1 MTPRPVQLV
10 VHYDGAGFAGWQVQ
24 PGQRTVQGVIE
35 AAMER
40 LTQAPMRVQGAGRTD
55 AGVHARGQAVG
66 VKVAERWTPAELRR
80 ALNAILPY
88 DVWIAAAFEMKPEFH
103 ARYSATARRYTY
115 HIATGPDAASP
126 FRRRWSWD
134 VQRDLDLAALQHG
147 ARTIVGEH
155 AFFAFAVRNTAPATD
170 DHRCVVADATWTATA
185 DGFVFDVTAN
195 RFLHHMVRFLVG
207 TMVDVASGRR
217 PADDIARLLAAATN
231 DDVSPPAPAHAL
243 FLEQVTYPRDL
254 YLAPA

>member
-115 HIATGPDAASP
+115 HIATGIDAASP
-126 FRRRWSWD
+126 FRRRWSWG
-134 VQRDLDLAALQHG
+134 VQRALDLALLEDC
-147 ARTIVGEH
+147 ARTIHGDH
-155 AFFAFAVRNTAPATD
+155 AFFGFAVRGTAPESD
-170 DHRCVVADATWTATA
+170 DHRCSVSSAAWTSTGT
-185 DGFVFDVTAN
+185 GFVFDVTAN

-207 TMVDVASGRR
+207 TMVDVASGKR
-217 PADDIARLLAAATN
+217 PIADVSQLLVATTN
-231 DDVSPPAPAHAL
+231 DEVSPPAPAHAL
-243 FLEQVTYPRDL
+243 FLEQVTYPPDL

>member
-10 VHYDGAGFAGWQVQ
+10 VHYDGSGFAGWQVQ
-24 PGQRTVQGVIE
+24 PDQRTVQGVLE
-35 AAMER
+35 AALER
-40 LTQAPMRVQGAGRTD
+40 LTQAAVRIQGAGRTD

-66 VKVAERWTPAELRR
+66 VRVAEKWSTAALRR
-80 ALNAILPY
+80 ALNAILPH
-88 DVWIAAAFEMKPEFH
+88 DVWIAAAFDMKPEFH
-103 ARYSATARRYTY
+103 ARYSATARRYRY
-115 HIATGPDAASP
+115 VIATGADAASP
-126 FRRRWSWD
+126 FRRRWAWD
-134 VQRDLDLAALQHG
+134 VQRELDVAALDAG
-147 ARTIVGEH
+147 ARTIMGEH
-155 AFFAFAVRNTAPATD
+155 AFYGFAVRGTAPAAD
-170 DHRCVVADATWTATA
+170 DHRCAVSVASWTPTG

-217 PADDIARLLAAATN
+217 PLGDMARLVGAPTN

-254 YLAPA
+254 YLGTA

>member
-66 VKVAERWTPAELRR
+66 VKVAERWAPTELRR
-80 ALNAILPY
+80 ALNAILPH
-88 DVWIAAAFEMKPEFH
+88 DVWVAAAFEMKPEFH
-103 ARYSATARRYTY
+103 ARYSATARRYSY
-115 HIATGPDAASP
+115 RIAAGPDAASP

-134 VQRDLDLAALQHG
+134 VQRELDVTLLQECAL
-147 ARTIVGEH
+147 TIRGEH
-155 AFFAFAVRNTAPATD
+155 AFFGFAVRGTAPATD
-170 DHRCVVADATWTATA
+170 DHRCLVTEASWTARD
-185 DGFVFDVTAN
+185 DGYVFDVTAN

-207 TMVDVASGRR
+207 TMVAVASGRR
-217 PADDIARLLAAATN
+217 PIEDVPGLLLASTN
-231 DDVSPPAPAHAL
+231 DDVSPPAPPHAL
-243 FLEQVTYPRDL
+243 FLEQVTYPSDL